1 MDVADWHNSPLP
13 AGNTLPDV
21 VATLLTATTTRALPS
36 PWRGDYDRS
45 RAAAWIRERDDES
58 AVSIVTD
65 RETSIP
71 VGLIILF
78 TAPADDSSG
87 RVDIR
92 LGYLLGESVWGQGLG
107 TELVA
112 GFVEW
117 CRSVPRI
124 RSVAGGVEQDNIAST
139 RALAKN
145 GFAPVGPAIDGEQ
158 LYELDLSTNLA

>member
-13 AGNTLPDV
+13 AGKNLPDV

-36 PWRGDYDRS
+36 PWRGDYDRA
-45 RAAAWIRERDDES
+45 RAAAWIRERDDEA
-58 AVSIVTD
+58 AVSLVTD
-65 RETSIP
+65 GETSIP

-78 TAPADDSSG
+78 PVPADDSSG

-145 GFAPVGPAIDGEQ
+145 GFVPVGPAIDGEQ